1 MNTET
6 LAIKTIKKMRFMFV
20 GTLKKIN
27 YGTKF
32 KIQQRGRQMVY

>member
-1 MNTET
+1 MNAET

-20 GTLKKIN
+20 GTLKKN

-32 KIQQRGRQMVY
+32 KI